1 MVYATA
7 ILLALMW
14 FLQAK
19 PNATELEKA
28 RNDASVLAKKH
39 QQDAIR
45 LNDLAG
51 RIKTES
57 DADALVNSVAEMFA
71 DSLPPAWATR
81 DLRQRIAKMELETVT
96 DRSKLI
102 PEQRL
107 ANLWNEYVSD
117 IQAGNEAIVSVP
129 ELHSLR
135 DGQYSSAKLMWSR
148 GWNQSVWTMPNVFAV
163 DSDGKVAAGCRTLEA
178 LRVFYDLDNNFAS
191 LRAARKALKEGRV
204 FSDELERMNRQQL
217 NYKTE
222 LRAIAEVGVN
232 DNPVRDAEYRY
243 VREHG
248 SLAMDA
254 LLKHLADEF
263 LVQ

>member
-1 MVYATA
+1 MGYTTG
-7 ILLALMW
+7 ILLVLMW
-14 FLQAK
+14 LLQAK
-19 PNATELEKA
+19 PNATEMEKA
-28 RNDASVLAKKH
+28 RSEAAALAEKH
-39 QQDAIR
+39 QQESIR

-51 RIKTES
+51 HIKTES

-81 DLRQRIAKMELETVT
+81 DLRHRLAKMEWETST
-96 DRSKLI
+96 DPAKLI

-107 ANLWNEYVSD
+107 ANLWNEYVAAID
-117 IQAGNEAIVSVP
+117 AGPEAMVSVP

-163 DSDGKVAAGCRTLEA
+163 GADGKVAAGCRALEA
-178 LRVFYDLDNNFAS
+178 LRIFYDLDNNFES

-204 FSDELERMNRQQL
+204 FSDELDRMSREQSG
-217 NYKTE
+217 YKTE
-222 LRAIAEVGVN
+222 LRAMLVARAS
-232 DNPVRDAEYRY
+232 DNPVRNAEYRY
-243 VREHG
+243 VRQRG

-263 LVQ
+263 LPE